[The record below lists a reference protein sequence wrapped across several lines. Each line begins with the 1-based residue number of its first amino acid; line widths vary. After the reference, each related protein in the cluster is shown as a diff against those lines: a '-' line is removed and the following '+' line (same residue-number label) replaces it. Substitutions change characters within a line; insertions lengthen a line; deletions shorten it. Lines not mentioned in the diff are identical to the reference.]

1 MPADRVPAS
10 PENSERLQIHR
21 PSADVVE
28 LRLSGS
34 WSLEQPLPDFGPA
47 RAAVAETGVQSV
59 QFDSQTL
66 DRWDSALV
74 APLRNFFLQCRENDV
89 HIDEGGL
96 PDGVRRLLALAD
108 AVPEKRDARKS
119 AAGHSYLARL
129 GGLALDLWNETLA
142 TFRFVGEATLS
153 MGRLATGRARFRAS
167 DFLVLLQDC
176 GPSALPIVT
185 LISVL
190 VGLILA
196 FVGAIQLEMF
206 GAEIFVANLV
216 GLGMAR
222 EMGAMMAAIIMAGRT
237 GAAFAA
243 QIGTMQVNEEV
254 DALRTLGL
262 SAVDFL
268 VLPRLLAMGLL
279 MPMLAIYADLMGI
292 LGGAIV
298 GVGML
303 DISPAA
309 YFQQTRES
317 VPLHHFATGLI
328 KSVFFGAIVA
338 LSGCMRGMQCGRS
351 AMAVGGAATSAVV
364 TAIVWIIVTDAAF
377 TVLFNVIGL

>member
-1 MPADRVPAS
+1 MPQHRPPDAS
-10 PENSERLQIHR
+10 DDIGRLRIHR
-21 PSADVVE
+21 PAPDTVE

-34 WSLEQPLPDFGPA
+34 WSLNLPLPDFRSA
-47 RAAVAETGVQSV
+47 MDAVAESGIRRVR
-59 QFDSQTL
+59 L
-66 DRWDSALV
+66 DGDGIEEWDSALV
-74 APLRNFFLQCRENDV
+74 APLRSFFRHCRRHEIE
-89 HIDEGGL
+89 IDDAGL
-96 PDGVRRLLALAD
+96 PAGARRLLALAD
-108 AVPEKRDARKS
+108 AVPRKDARED
-119 AAGHSYLARL
+119 AAREGFVARS
-129 GGLALDLWNETLA
+129 GRFALDLGSELRKTLA
-142 TFRFVGEATLS
+142 FVGEATLS
-153 MGRLATGRARFRAS
+153 MVRLATGRARFRRS
-167 DFLVLLQDC
+167 DFATLLRDC

-196 FVGAIQLEMF
+196 FVGAIQLQMF

-262 SAVDFL
+262 DPMDFL
-268 VLPRLLAMGLL
+268 VLPRLLALGLA
-279 MPMLAIYADLMGI
+279 MPLLTIYADAMGI
-292 LGGAIV
+292 LGGAFV
-298 GVGML
+298 AVGML

-317 VPLHHFATGLI
+317 VPLHHFSTGLI
-328 KSVFFGAIVA
+328 KSLFFGAIVA
-338 LSGCMRGMQCGRS
+338 ISGCMRGMDCGRS

-364 TAIVWIIVTDAAF
+364 TAIVWIIVTDALF
-377 TVLFNVIGL
+377 TVVFNVIGL

>member
-1 MPADRVPAS
+1 MPQHRHPDAS
-10 PENSERLQIHR
+10 DDIGRLRIHR
-21 PSADVVE
+21 PTPDTVE

-34 WSLEQPLPDFGPA
+34 WSLDLPLPDFRSA
-47 RAAVAETGVQSV
+47 MDAVAESGIRRVR
-59 QFDSQTL
+59 L
-66 DRWDSALV
+66 DGDGIEKWDSALV
-74 APLRNFFLQCRENDV
+74 APLRSFFRHCRRHEIE
-89 HIDEGGL
+89 IDDAGL
-96 PDGVRRLLALAD
+96 PAGARRLLALAD
-108 AVPEKRDARKS
+108 AVPRKDARED
-119 AAGHSYLARL
+119 AAREGFVARS
-129 GGLALDLWNETLA
+129 GRFALDLGSELRKTLA
-142 TFRFVGEATLS
+142 FVGEATLS
-153 MGRLATGRARFRAS
+153 MVRLATGRARFRRS
-167 DFLVLLQDC
+167 DFATLLRDC

-196 FVGAIQLEMF
+196 FVGAIQLQMF

-262 SAVDFL
+262 DPMDFL
-268 VLPRLLAMGLL
+268 VLPRLLALGLA
-279 MPMLAIYADLMGI
+279 MPLLTIYADAMGI
-292 LGGAIV
+292 LGGAFV
-298 GVGML
+298 AVGML

-317 VPLHHFATGLI
+317 VPLHHFSTGLI

-338 LSGCMRGMQCGRS
+338 ISGCMRGMDCGRS

-364 TAIVWIIVTDAAF
+364 TAIVWIIVTDALF
-377 TVLFNVIGL
+377 TVVFNVIGL